1 MSGPVG
7 SWTGRFSVVANND
20 QAFATVD
27 GWIKALNTVPGFVK
41 GIPARIAPIAK
52 AEGDKAIAESRSID
66 GEAWAPRKE
75 DGSPAL
81 KGTQKDF
88 EAVPSGN
95 ILWLRIKKGL
105 TFSQFG
111 TKHQQRRRL
120 LPKIGLPDNLGQAIR
135 RGVVDMAPEFLTR
148 RGGHKGPTKG
158 VKWV

>member
-1 MSGPVG
+1 
-7 SWTGRFSVVANND
+7 VANNY

-27 GWIKALNTVPGFVK
+27 GWVRSLQAVPGFVK
-41 GIPARIAPIAK
+41 GLPAQVAPIAK
-52 AEGDKAIAESRSID
+52 REGDQAIAEQRSID
-66 GEAWAPRKE
+66 GEKWAPRKV
-75 DGSPAL
+75 DGAPAL
-81 KGTQKDF
+81 QGTQKDF

-120 LPKIGLPDNLGQAIR
+120 LPKIGLPDNLGNAIR

-148 RGGHKGPTKG
+148 KGGHNGATKG